1 MSSAESKQTVV
12 LGATLA
18 CAIVGMGTESVGAG
32 LCVLVALTAIWAWGT
47 R

>member
-1 MSSAESKQTVV
+1 VV

-18 CAIVGMGTESVGAG
+18 LGLVAMGTESVGAG
-32 LCVLVALTAIWAWGT
+32 VGILAALAAVYAWGA

>member
-1 MSSAESKQTVV
+1 MSSAENKQTVV

-18 CAIVGMGTESVGAG
+18 LGLVAMGTESVGAG
-32 LCVLVALTAIWAWGT
+32 LGILVALAAVYAWGT

>member
-1 MSSAESKQTVV
+1 MSSADSKQTVV

-18 CAIVGMGTESVGAG
+18 LGLVAMGTESVGAG
-32 LCVLVALTAIWAWGT
+32 LGILAALAAVYAWGT